1 MRKRSSSFVA
11 LDDAPMIAGGITTG
25 GFFVAE
31 NFEFIPG
38 ETLEFLTTV
47 SGVTEPKFRLSNQ
60 DQVDVHIAGGHDEH
74 AESAT
79 SDGER
84 AVLGGENAEAADA
97 ADVLLV
103 LAVGEN
109 GTLVFTVPR
118 QRLRLHRSGMP
129 HS

>member
-1 MRKRSSSFVA
+1 MQKRSSNFVA

-38 ETLEFLTTV
+38 ETVEFLTTV
-47 SGVTEPKFRLSNQ
+47 SGVTEPKYRRSNQ
-60 DQVDVHIAGGHDEH
+60 DQFDEH
-74 AESAT
+74 AENAT

-84 AVLGGENAEAADA
+84 VAMEGENTEAADA
-97 ADVLLV
+97 ADVVLV

-118 QRLRLHRSGMP
+118 QRL
-129 HS
+129 